1 MKILLPFILSLFL
14 FGSEE
19 FGAQM
24 KYEPTY
30 KDALEKAKEL
40 NKPIALILVTSYCP
54 WCRKLERQTLTKSE
68 VDEQLHK
75 DFVPVILN
83 RDESVYP
90 KKFFVPMVPTVVFI
104 DPKNENAIY
113 ESIGFKH
120 VKEFKASLH
129 EAATLYE

>member
-1 MKILLPFILSLFL
+1 MKIVLSLVFSLFL

-30 KDALEKAKEL
+30 QDALEKAKKI
-40 NKPIALILVTSYCP
+40 NKPIALILVTDYCP
-54 WCRKLERQTLTKSE
+54 WCRKLERQTLTKPD
-68 VDEQLHK
+68 VDTQLHK
-75 DFVPVILN
+75 NFVPVILN
-83 RDESVYP
+83 RDESIYP
-90 KKFFVPMVPTVVFI
+90 KKFSAPMVPTVVFV

-120 VKEFKASLH
+120 VKEFKASLN
-129 EAATLYE
+129 EAISLYE